1 MAASGLKT
9 SRPTTAALWG
19 LVGTL
24 IVLGVH
30 LVGLDDHAELDCL
43 DLCFRYCSRLDSPD
57 QIVHVDIDDGSL
69 AELGRW
75 PWPREILAG
84 IVQTL
89 GQCGAKSVAL
99 DILFHDPQEVRYV
112 SAADDLYA
120 EDADAELLA
129 RAQPIPVFDDAL
141 LTDAIETTGAAAAM
155 YIDFESGVDHRL
167 PSAQEAW
174 LDRAK
179 AALDRFTV
187 PAENVTD
194 FPLAA
199 GPMVPPVVTV
209 AEAAGLTGFV
219 TIEPDAD
226 GVVRRI
232 RLLGRGNGGV
242 FLQFAVAL
250 AAADRLGS
258 AQAAE
263 NVVAEDG
270 EVRIETGSD
279 PIRIPVD
286 GEGRM
291 LINWVAPGRDETEH
305 IPASAV
311 GFIWQQQQR
320 LAANQRRIRLVQV
333 QLVKLLED
341 GDSLALFAR
350 ADGLFQDVVDR
361 QRERFVS
368 RLQDRPFDAA
378 GLTAAL
384 KAQDDIE
391 AALDRHMDELGR
403 DLDEFYLVEPPEAP
417 EDLVTFEQ
425 MKRYR
430 DLWGQYAAANAQIR
444 RDIDDHMAR
453 LRDRVAGKVCL
464 IGSTATGAPD
474 FVNTP
479 TGSMI
484 PGVYMHGA
492 VFNTIVSGRFVRSAP
507 VVLSLAVTMALGL
520 AVSFI
525 SAHRPMLHA
534 AVAVVG
540 LGAAYVFI
548 NAYVVFASAGVHVP
562 FVAPLGA
569 AFVSFLMV
577 AVYRQ
582 LTEERAKR
590 HIRGMFA
597 HALSPTLVDRL
608 LEDPSLA
615 ELGGQKR
622 RLTCMFSD
630 LAGFTPLS
638 HHLGPQQTVRV
649 LNRYFDTMTDIVQNE
664 SGGFLNK
671 FLGDGIFCFFG
682 APVLQDDHAARA
694 IRASVSCQQQI
705 GDLNRRLGEEFGQAV
720 ALAVRVGLATGEAM
734 VGNCGSSQRM
744 DYTAIGDCVNL
755 AARLESANKDLHTQI
770 LVDDATWRAGDVRD
784 VVARPVGRVGV
795 RGVTVPV
802 VVWHVW
808 VAPPDEALIEA
819 SARFAEGVDL
829 FQTCQFARAAEV
841 FGVVADQLPGD
852 SLTAIYLELC
862 AYGQGWSAGQPWQ
875 PGCGDGDV
883 IRFIEPS
890 GSAITSV

>member
-1 MAASGLKT
+1 
-9 SRPTTAALWG
+9 
-19 LVGTL
+19 
-24 IVLGVH
+24 
-30 LVGLDDHAELDCL
+30 
-43 DLCFRYCSRLDSPD
+43 
-57 QIVHVDIDDGSL
+57 
-69 AELGRW
+69 
-75 PWPREILAG
+75 
-84 IVQTL
+84 
-89 GQCGAKSVAL
+89 
-99 DILFHDPQEVRYV
+99 
-112 SAADDLYA
+112 
-120 EDADAELLA
+120 
-129 RAQPIPVFDDAL
+129 
-141 LTDAIETTGAAAAM
+141 
-155 YIDFESGVDHRL
+155 
-167 PSAQEAW
+167 
-174 LDRAK
+174 
-179 AALDRFTV
+179 
-187 PAENVTD
+187 
-194 FPLAA
+194 
-199 GPMVPPVVTV
+199 
-209 AEAAGLTGFV
+209 
-219 TIEPDAD
+219 
-226 GVVRRI
+226 VVRRI
-232 RLLGRGNGGV
+232 RLLGQGNGGV
-242 FLQFAVAL
+242 FPQFAVAL
-250 AAADRLGS
+250 AAADLTGLARPM
-258 AQAAE
+258 AQIYAD
-263 NVVAEDG
+263 DG
-270 EVRIETGSD
+270 EVRIEIDSD

-286 GEGRM
+286 RDGRM
-291 LINWVAPGRDETEH
+291 LINWVAPGRDETQH

-311 GFIWQQQQR
+311 GFIWQQQQS
-320 LAANQRRIRLVQV
+320 LSANQRRVRLVQV
-333 QLVKLLED
+333 QLVRLLED
-341 GDSLALFAR
+341 GDSLALFAQ
-350 ADGLFQDVVDR
+350 ADRVFQDVITR

-368 RLQDRPFDAA
+368 RLQNRPFDAE
-378 GLTAAL
+378 GLAAAL
-384 KAQDDIE
+384 KTQDDIE
-391 AALDRHMDELGR
+391 ATLDQRMAELGG

-417 EDLVTFEQ
+417 EDLAKFEQ
-425 MKRYR
+425 LKRFR
-430 DLWGQYAAANAQIR
+430 DLWTQYAAANEQIR
-444 RDIDDHMAR
+444 RDIADHMER

-474 FVNTP
+474 FINTP
-479 TGSMI
+479 TGSMV

-507 VVLSLAVTMALGL
+507 VVLALVVTVAMGL
-520 AVSFI
+520 AVSFV

-534 AVAVVG
+534 AVTVVG
-540 LGAAYVFI
+540 LAAAFI
-548 NAYVVFASAGVHVP
+548 FVNAYVVFAAGGMHVP
-562 FVAPLGA
+562 FVAPLAA

-608 LEDPSLA
+608 LDDPSLA

-638 HHLGPQQTVRV
+638 HQLGPQQTVRV

-694 IRASVSCQQQI
+694 IRASVACQQQI
-705 GDLNRRLGEEFGQAV
+705 GDLNRRLGEEFGQA
-720 ALAVRVGLATGEAM
+720 ASLAVRVGLATGEAM

-770 LVDDATWRAGDVRD
+770 LVDDATWRTGDVRD

-829 FQTCQFARAAEV
+829 FQTRQFARAAEV

-852 SLTAIYLELC
+852 SLTGIYLELC

-875 PGCGDGDV
+875 PSCGDGDV